1 MSETIKK
8 QAFEVLQIEADA
20 ILLLRERIN
29 DTFFSAVKMI
39 SESSGKL
46 IVTGIGKS
54 GHIARKL
61 ASTFSSTG
69 TPAVYLHPAES
80 AHGDLGIISNED
92 LVLAISYGGE
102 SRELVTVLNFLARK
116 NIPLIAMTGK
126 KESTL
131 ARAAQVVL
139 DISVKKEACPHNLAP
154 TASSTATLAF
164 GDALAMC
171 VLTEKGFRTEDFA
184 EVHPG
189 GSLGAKLIRIGD
201 IMHKGDSL
209 PLVKEQTSIKELLG
223 IMTHKDVRG
232 TAGVI
237 NSQEEL
243 IGIITDGDIRR
254 RLEKS
259 SDPLNG
265 TALDLMNRSPKTIDQ
280 NELAEKALFLM
291 EQLRIQSL
299 FVLDA
304 HGSNPKKPI
313 GIINFHDLFS
323 AQVR

>member
-1 MSETIKK
+1 
-8 QAFEVLQIEADA
+8 
-20 ILLLRERIN
+20 
-29 DTFFSAVKMI
+29 
-39 SESSGKL
+39 
-46 IVTGIGKS
+46 
-54 GHIARKL
+54 
-61 ASTFSSTG
+61 
-69 TPAVYLHPAES
+69 
-80 AHGDLGIISNED
+80 
-92 LVLAISYGGE
+92 
-102 SRELVTVLNFLARK
+102 
-116 NIPLIAMTGK
+116 
-126 KESTL
+126 
-131 ARAAQVVL
+131 
-139 DISVKKEACPHNLAP
+139 
-154 TASSTATLAF
+154 
-164 GDALAMC
+164 
-171 VLTEKGFRTEDFA
+171 
-184 EVHPG
+184 
-189 GSLGAKLIRIGD
+189 
-201 IMHKGDSL
+201 
-209 PLVKEQTSIKELLG
+209 
-223 IMTHKDVRG
+223 

-299 FVLDA
+299 FVLDS